1 VIALPAQESAQQRPF
16 RDVAALVVDD
26 QPMLTELI
34 AVMLR
39 RIGFTAIDTAS
50 DVETAWSL
58 LRQGSYGLIVS
69 DLHMQPMSGLHLLE
83 RVRGDADLRHTPFL
97 MTTASLNTASA
108 VAARDAGV
116 NTYLLKPFTPDL
128 LRAKVLATLA
138 AS

>member
-1 VIALPAQESAQQRPF
+1 VIALPTQESAQQRPF
-16 RDVAALVVDD
+16 GDIAVLVVDD
-26 QPMLTELI
+26 QAMLTELI

-39 RIGFTAIDTAS
+39 RMGFRTLDLAMDG
-50 DVETAWSL
+50 ETAWSM
-58 LRQGSYGLIVS
+58 LRGTSYGLIIS

-108 VAARDAGV
+108 VAASDAGV

-128 LRAKVLATLA
+128 LRAKVQATLA
-138 AS
+138 AA